1 MKTKYY
7 NLDNELKFEL
17 NKAYQFLKEDE
28 PDQAKL
34 ILKEVLKEYPP
45 SKVLERKISACK
57 NILKTLEFNTG
68 KNLPYIDN
76 KGRQIFTD
84 NHRLVI
90 LSKPLSYFKVSKDAD
105 EIYKWYSTY
114 EDNFYNA
121 KLHDIKYD
129 DITDIIPSI
138 KRLRKDVNHYKV
150 SLNNANSK
158 KYYLPNGICVNEMLF
173 LSMIEIITNPKVYWD
188 KNKNHPLYFINNNND
203 MGVLL
208 PIISIPDHQNFY
220 SHIYKH

>member
-7 NLDNELKFEL
+7 NLNNELKLEL
-17 NKAYQFLKEDE
+17 NKAYQFLEEDKL
-28 PDQAKL
+28 DQARS

-76 KGRQIFTD
+76 KGRQIFID
-84 NHRLVI
+84 GHRIVI

-105 EIYKWYSTY
+105 EKIYKLYSKY
-114 EDNFYNA
+114 EDNFYNE
-121 KLHDIKYD
+121 KPHDIKYD

-138 KRLRKDVNHYKV
+138 KRLRKDVNYYRL
-150 SLNNANSK
+150 SFNNANAK
-158 KYYLPNGICVNEMLF
+158 KYYLPNGICVNEISL
-173 LSMIEIITNPKVYWD
+173 LSMMEIITNPKVYWD
-188 KNKNHPLYFINNNND
+188 KCRNHPLYFINNND

-208 PIISIPDHQNFY
+208 PIISVPEHQN
-220 SHIYKH
+220 IYRH

>member
-17 NKAYQFLKEDE
+17 NKAYQF
-28 PDQAKL
+28 
-34 ILKEVLKEYPP
+34 LKEVLKEYPP

-105 EIYKWYSTY
+105 EIYRRCSTY

-121 KLHDIKYD
+121 KLH

-158 KYYLPNGICVNEMLF
+158 KYYLPNGICVNEMLL